1 MKSEFR
7 RFFLNLRREM
17 EVSYIKENS
26 EKIISNLVTSDLYK
40 DAKSIFVYVS
50 KDEEVATRDFIEKS
64 IACGK
69 KVYVPKIIHKKMYA
83 TRLNDMAEL
92 EDGTYGIPTSKKADY
107 ISNPD
112 LTVCP
117 GLSFDNDK
125 NRLGYG
131 GGFYDR
137 FLAENKTTKVGLII
151 SDFKSIKIEND
162 DWDIKMDYVITE
174 DEIY

>member
-26 EKIISNLVTSDLYK
+26 EKIISNLVASDLYK

-50 KDEEVATRDFIEKS
+50 KNKEVATRDFIEKS
-64 IACGK
+64 IAIGK
-69 KVYVPKIIHKKMYA
+69 KVYVPKIIDKKMYA

-92 EDGTYGIPTSKKADY
+92 EDGAYGIPTSKKADY

-112 LTVCP
+112 LTICP

>member
-1 MKSEFR
+1 
-7 RFFLNLRREM
+7 
-17 EVSYIKENS
+17 
-26 EKIISNLVTSDLYK
+26 
-40 DAKSIFVYVS
+40 
-50 KDEEVATRDFIEKS
+50 
-64 IACGK
+64 
-69 KVYVPKIIHKKMYA
+69 
-83 TRLNDMAEL
+83 MAEL